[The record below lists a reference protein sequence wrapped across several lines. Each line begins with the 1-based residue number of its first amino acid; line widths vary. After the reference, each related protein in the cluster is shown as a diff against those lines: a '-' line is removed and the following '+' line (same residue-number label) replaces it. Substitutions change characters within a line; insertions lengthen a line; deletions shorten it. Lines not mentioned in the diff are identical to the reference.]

1 MPERSADLL
10 QRARGGSA
18 EALNELY
25 DRCAARLLGY
35 IRLRLGRDLRARLE
49 SRDILQAAM
58 LKSVE
63 HLREFKGGGTR
74 SFLAWLARI
83 AEHEIRDCADRQHR
97 QKRDAARE
105 APLDDQAPV
114 PAITRSALSRVILDE
129 EARRLEEALESLPP
143 EHREVILMRKFEE
156 LSFAEIGRRMGRS
169 DDACRML
176 LVRAMSALT
185 MKLSEIER

>member
-1 MPERSADLL
+1 
-10 QRARGGSA
+10 
-18 EALNELY
+18 
-25 DRCAARLLGY
+25 
-35 IRLRLGRDLRARLE
+35 
-49 SRDILQAAM
+49 M

-83 AEHEIRDCADRQHR
+83 AEHEIRDCADHQHR

>member
-83 AEHEIRDCADRQHR
+83 AEHEIRDCA
-97 QKRDAARE
+97 ALLARLFWRCRSS
-105 APLDDQAPV
+105 ASTPRRICFIAV
-114 PAITRSALSRVILDE
+114 NTRPSPSRSTL
-129 EARRLEEALESLPP
+129 ARSCCCLCS
-143 EHREVILMRKFEE
+143 
-156 LSFAEIGRRMGRS
+156 S
-169 DDACRML
+169 
-176 LVRAMSALT
+176 
-185 MKLSEIER
+185 

>member
-83 AEHEIRDCADRQHR
+83 AEHEIRDCADHQHR

-143 EHREVILMRKFEE
+143 EHRDVILMRKFEE

-176 LVRAMSALT
+176 LVRAMTALT